1 MGFISRLLFGQS
13 AFGMNII
20 EINPEESASSM
31 TLAKYFEVSLPLTFV
46 TVWIVIAYQINIE
59 DPRAVLDMF
68 NKDQRIFDGQA
79 RELTWQNEIA
89 LKASGKRYR
98 KLGVFSKLLWPF
110 FLIMNILERK
120 KLVADMLG
128 GKAGSNRLTT
138 PSGSFKLPSH
148 A

>member
-1 MGFISRLLFGQS
+1 
-13 AFGMNII
+13 MNII
-20 EINPEESASSM
+20 EINPEESASNM

-59 DPRAVLDMF
+59 DPRAMLDF
-68 NKDQRIFDGQA
+68 LDKDQRIFDGPTRQ
-79 RELTWQNEIA
+79 LTWQNEIA

-120 KLVADMLG
+120 RLVADMLG
-128 GKAGSNRLTT
+128 GKAASTRLMT
-138 PSGSFKLPSH
+138 PPSTFKLPSH